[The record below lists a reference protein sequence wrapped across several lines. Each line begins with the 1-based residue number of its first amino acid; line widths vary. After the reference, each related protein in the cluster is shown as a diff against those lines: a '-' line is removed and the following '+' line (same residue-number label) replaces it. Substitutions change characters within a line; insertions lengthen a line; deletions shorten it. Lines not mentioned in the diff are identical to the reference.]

1 MEKCITFSGE
11 KERSVKNTWM
21 KRGGDI
27 TEIIDGF
34 YLISVTHSTVVI
46 TPGTFPVQ
54 IFKIISLMKI
64 IPAEKSYRVI

>member
-27 TEIIDGF
+27 TEIIGGF
-34 YLISVTHSTVVI
+34 YLINVTHSTVVI
-46 TPGTFPVQ
+46 TPRT
-54 IFKIISLMKI
+54 
-64 IPAEKSYRVI
+64 Y